1 MVRDRLLC
9 GTLSLLVL
17 LGVGFCWAGPV
28 TGGEPVTIWCG
39 APSEHEVAL
48 TFDDGPS
55 PLYTGKILALLKE
68 HQAKATF
75 FVLGCK
81 VERYPLVIKKMVR
94 EGHEIGNHTF
104 DHPRLTQ
111 TPKPVCERE
120 LERTGLDLE
129 LLGCP
134 CDRLLMRPPYSAYN
148 DQLVSYLK
156 HTSRKLVLWSL
167 DSGDWRGLDAGTII
181 HNVLD
186 RVKNGSIIVFHDSD
200 EKDQA
205 DRRPTVEAL
214 KVILPALKARGYRM
228 VTISELADRLKPC
241 EK

>member
-17 LGVGFCWAGPV
+17 LGVGFCGAGPV
-28 TGGEPVTIWCG
+28 TGAEPVTIWCG
-39 APSEHEVAL
+39 SSSEHEVAL

-68 HQAKATF
+68 HQVKATF

-81 VERYPLVIKKMVR
+81 VERYPLVIKEMVR
-94 EGHEIGNHTF
+94 EGHEVGNHTF

-120 LERTGLDLE
+120 LERTRLDLK
-129 LLGCP
+129 LLGCS
-134 CDRLLMRPPYSAYN
+134 CDRLLVRPPYSAYN

-214 KVILPALKARGYRM
+214 KVILPALKARGYRL

-241 EK
+241 DK

>member
-1 MVRDRLLC
+1 
-9 GTLSLLVL
+9 
-17 LGVGFCWAGPV
+17 
-28 TGGEPVTIWCG
+28 
-39 APSEHEVAL
+39 
-48 TFDDGPS
+48 
-55 PLYTGKILALLKE
+55 
-68 HQAKATF
+68 
-75 FVLGCK
+75 
-81 VERYPLVIKKMVR
+81 MVR
-94 EGHEIGNHTF
+94 EGHEVGNHTF

-120 LERTGLDLE
+120 LEHTGLDLK

-134 CDRLLMRPPYSAYN
+134 CERLLMRPPYSAYN

-228 VTISELADRLKPC
+228 VTISELSDHLKPC